1 MLVTA
6 TRTLWALTLR
16 ALFYCVLFLLVVVV
30 HFAITS
36 ALREQ
41 GLGGAFAL
49 TVSGA
54 IVLGI
59 VLLALAMSDLLKER
73 EAAAWEAARVRQ
85 GLPEGPCCVL
95 GDWTDDEEAMQWAP
109 VAPLTPRFPRLAQ
122 HFGIE
127 GVAVIDFEVNAQGRA
142 KALQRV
148 DSWPTEAFF
157 KAARRALREARFQ
170 PKPDV
175 HARYGEV
182 FRMSFVF
189 RLHAREAASG
199 RSGAAGLWRRLSRA
213 LGKRRSQPSF
223 RLVRR

>member
-6 TRTLWALTLR
+6 TRTIWALTLR
-16 ALFYCVLFLLVVVV
+16 ALFYSILFLVVVV
-30 HFAITS
+30 VHLAITS

-59 VLLALAMSDLLKER
+59 VLLSLAVADLLMER
-73 EAAAWEAARVRQ
+73 RAAAWEAARVRQ

-109 VAPLTPRFPRLAQ
+109 IAPLSPPYPRAAQ

-127 GVAVIDFEVNAQGRA
+127 GVAIVDFEVNAQGRA
-142 KALQRV
+142 KAFERV

-157 KAARRALREARFQ
+157 KAARRALKEAQFQ

-189 RLHAREAASG
+189 RLHAREAVQ
-199 RSGAAGLWRRLSRA
+199 RRTGAAATWRRLSRG
-213 LGKRRSQPSF
+213 LGKMRSRTSI